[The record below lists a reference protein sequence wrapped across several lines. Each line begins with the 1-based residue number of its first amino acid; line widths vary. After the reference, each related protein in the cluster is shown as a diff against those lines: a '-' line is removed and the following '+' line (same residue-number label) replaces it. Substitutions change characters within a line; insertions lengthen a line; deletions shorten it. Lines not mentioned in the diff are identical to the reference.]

1 MNKLYEKVMNGDNV
15 SEKIMSKLCDW
26 IDSNINDG
34 FLTEDDAKVEMYEK
48 MKDDDYILI
57 KRHRERERW

>member
-1 MNKLYEKVMNGDNV
+1 MEKLYEKVMNGANV
-15 SEKIMSKLCDW
+15 SEKTMSKLCNW

-48 MKDDDYILI
+48 MKNNLNECVGYLW
-57 KRHRERERW
+57 R